1 MMEQFSPNVRFF
13 DGAVCSACILRYHVG
28 MKSQA
33 NEIQYTIR
41 GVPAEVDRL
50 LRQKA
55 AARHQSLNQ
64 VVVEELA
71 TATIGRR
78 QRADFSELAGKWVDD
93 PAFDEIIATQRQI
106 DWAKWK

>member
-1 MMEQFSPNVRFF
+1 MFGFCGF
-13 DGAVCSACILRYHVG
+13 AYTIRYHVG
-28 MKSQA
+28 MKTQA
-33 NEIQYTIR
+33 DEIQYTIR

-71 TATIGRR
+71 TANLIGH
-78 QRADFSELAGKWVDD
+78 QRKADFSELAGKWVDD
-93 PAFDEIIATQRQI
+93 PAFDEIIAAQRQI
-106 DWAKWK
+106 DPDKWK